1 MVKVKI
7 CGITNGEDALFAQQA
22 GADFLGFIV
31 NIPSSKDNLRVSQA
45 QKLIAQLPLEAI
57 PVMVTYHQKAKP
69 IIIEAKQLK
78 PEVIQLHDA
87 IPPKE
92 IQKIRKALKKIKL
105 TKAIHVTDE
114 SSLQEAKKY
123 EKYVDYL
130 LLDTKTLNK
139 IGGTGKTHDWG
150 ISRKI
155 VKAVKKKVFLA
166 GGINPVNVREAI
178 MTVKPYAIDLNSG
191 VKAAPRKKDA
201 KKIRALFAAVK

>member
-7 CGITNGEDALFAQQA
+7 CGITNGEDALLAQQA

-31 NIPSSKDNLRVSQA
+31 NIPSSQDNLQVIQA
-45 QKLIAQLPLEAI
+45 QKLIEQLPLEVA

-69 IIIEAKQLK
+69 IIREAKQLK

-87 IPPKE
+87 ISPKE

-123 EKYVDYL
+123 EKLVDYL
-130 LLDTKTLNK
+130 LLDTKARNK
-139 IGGTGKTHDWG
+139 IGGTGKIHDWS

-155 VKAVKKKVFLA
+155 VKAVKNKVFLA

-178 MTVKPYAIDLNSG
+178 MTVKPYAVDLNSG

-201 KKIRALFAAVK
+201 KKLRALCKAVK